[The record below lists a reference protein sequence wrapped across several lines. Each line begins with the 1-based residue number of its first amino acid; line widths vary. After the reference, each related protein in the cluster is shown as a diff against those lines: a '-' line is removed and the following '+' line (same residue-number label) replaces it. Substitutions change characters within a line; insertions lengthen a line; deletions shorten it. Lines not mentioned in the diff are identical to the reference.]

1 MAYKFDPT
9 YWNGTIFLLD
19 EWYMSGEWMDYW
31 RKNKPIPA
39 SCFPRSLTVAD
50 ASQALPDIFH
60 TERDLIIF
68 SERARAVMEEWA
80 AGQVEFI
87 PVSFNAASK
96 IAGRLQLASA
106 YYFINVLGRAHRLL
120 WLEMPV
126 RSFQPQEDGVERFTM
141 EHDYEQWKLRER
153 AAGEPLIWHESHW
166 RIDNKEYRGHTQI
179 FVEDVLWQQL
189 DAHFPDELNALRV
202 GE

>member
-1 MAYKFDPT
+1 MVYKFDPT

-19 EWYMSGEWMDYW
+19 EWHMSRGWTDY
-31 RKNKPIPA
+31 RRENKPIPA
-39 SCFPRSLTVAD
+39 SFFPKSLTVAD

-60 TERDLIIF
+60 TGRDLIVF
-68 SERARAVMEEWA
+68 SERACAVMEEWA

-106 YYFINVLGRAHRLL
+106 YYFINVLGRAQRLL
-120 WLEMPV
+120 WLEMPM

-141 EHDYEQWKLRER
+141 EHDFEQWKLRER
-153 AAGEPLIWHESHW
+153 DAGEPLIWRECDW
-166 RIDNKEYRGHTQI
+166 RIANREYRGHTAV
-179 FVEDVLWQQL
+179 FVEDVLWREL

-202 GE
+202 GP